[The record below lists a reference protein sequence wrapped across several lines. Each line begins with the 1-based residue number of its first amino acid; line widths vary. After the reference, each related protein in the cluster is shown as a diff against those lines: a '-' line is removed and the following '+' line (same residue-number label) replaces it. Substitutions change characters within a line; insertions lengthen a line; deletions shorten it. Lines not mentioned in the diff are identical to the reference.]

1 MAEIKQA
8 KFIDQTGQEKDAVF
22 IGAEKAIYDDSGKR
36 LDQKMEERKKASG
49 LLATDTQ
56 GILGGA
62 GTEVSLQA
70 IIDKV
75 AEKITNELVSNSSLA
90 QTLANYVTKAMMS
103 NVQVNDGN
111 KVPTSALAYAMQ
123 QAITANANGITQ
135 LNNNMQVSYIPY
147 TPVFSWS
154 DGGANPTVQNMDV
167 AYVVFSKIC
176 FVYARYNI
184 TDLGKSD
191 RSNSFLSISFPKEID
206 PIAYNAAIISP
217 YYQISNEYTP
227 LGVRIENKIIYIVN
241 GIGGDYSGP
250 YIKTGYQGF
259 SVFFMCK

>member
-1 MAEIKQA
+1 MEVFLSGRRRPLKKHAWIRGGHDGTSGEGA
-8 KFIDQTGQEKDAVF
+8 KFYSD
-22 IGAEKAIYDDSGKR
+22 
-36 LDQKMEERKKASG
+36 
-49 LLATDTQ
+49 
-56 GILGGA
+56 
-62 GTEVSLQA
+62 
-70 IIDKV
+70 
-75 AEKITNELVSNSSLA
+75 
-90 QTLANYVTKAMMS
+90 
-103 NVQVNDGN
+103 
-111 KVPTSALAYAMQ
+111 
-123 QAITANANGITQ
+123 
-135 LNNNMQVSYIPY
+135 MQVSYIPY

-191 RSNSFLSISFPKEID
+191 RSKSFLSISLPKEID

-241 GIGGDYSGP
+241 GIGGDHSGP

-259 SVFFMCK
+259 SVFFMCE